1 MLTQAKQQ
9 GVIKKNHLII
19 PSFSRRHFLKGLIC
33 SACAP
38 YSLSAPIKLE
48 LEKVKLYSAATD
60 HKGDH
65 WLVIANAK
73 GETLN
78 QLRLPSRA
86 HQVFKHPSLP
96 LLCVVARRPGK
107 YLSLVHLNT
116 GTLIKTISPSKGYHF
131 YGHGLFTHDGRYLV
145 TSENHIES
153 GEGRITIR
161 DRLSEFSIVYQYDS
175 QGIGPHEIKLSTDG
189 LVLVVANG
197 GIKTHPDKG
206 REKLNL
212 NTMRPSLVY
221 LELLTGKLL
230 EKVSLPKQLHQLS
243 IRHIDINHHDQVVIA
258 MQYQGDITDQVA
270 LMGTH
275 NRGEDIRLLN
285 APINSYLAMKHY
297 CGSVCFDFSGMYA
310 AATSPK
316 GNRVTIWDTVKGNI
330 IDELRCRDACGVAAL
345 GKQGFMVS
353 SGAGKLY
360 HYNIE
365 HKEIK
370 QLLPQSLLTNS
381 SQMEPQIY
389 TQIHSKRMAW
399 DNHLSIS
406 I

>member
-1 MLTQAKQQ
+1 MLKQANQQ
-9 GVIKKNHLII
+9 VLINHNRLLTR
-19 PSFSRRHFLKGLIC
+19 SFSRRFFLKGLIF
-33 SACAP
+33 SAWAP
-38 YSLSAPIKLE
+38 YSLSTPIKLE
-48 LEKVKLYSAATD
+48 LDKVKLYSAATD

-73 GETLN
+73 GESLN

-96 LLCVVARRPGK
+96 LVCVVARRPGK
-107 YLSLVHLNT
+107 YLSLVHMNT

-131 YGHGLFTHDGRYLV
+131 YGHGLFTQDGRYLV
-145 TSENHIES
+145 TSENHIKS

-161 DRLSEFSIVYQYDS
+161 DRLSEFSIVYQYAS
-175 QGIGPHEIKLSTDG
+175 QGVGPHEIKLTNNG
-189 LVLVVANG
+189 QTLVVANG

-230 EKVSLPKQLHQLS
+230 EKVSLPEQLHQLS
-243 IRHIDINHHDQVVIA
+243 IRHIDINQHNHVVIA
-258 MQYQGDITDQVA
+258 MQYQGDKTDQVA
-270 LMGTH
+270 LMATH
-275 NRGEDIRLLN
+275 KRGEYIRLLN

-316 GNRVTIWDTVKGNI
+316 GDRVTIWDTVKGNI
-330 IDELRCRDACGVAAL
+330 VDELRCRDACGIAAF
-345 GKQGFMVS
+345 GKQGFVVS

-365 HKEIK
+365 HKELK
-370 QLLPQSLLTNS
+370 RLLPQTFLTAPPLVESKVNVPS
-381 SQMEPQIY
+381 P
-389 TQIHSKRMAW
+389 SKRMAW